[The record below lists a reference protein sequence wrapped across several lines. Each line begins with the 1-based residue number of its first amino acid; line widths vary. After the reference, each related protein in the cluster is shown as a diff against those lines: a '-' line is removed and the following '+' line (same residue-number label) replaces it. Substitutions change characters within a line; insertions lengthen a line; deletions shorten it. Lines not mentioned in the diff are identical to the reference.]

1 MQISYV
7 QFVVYILPA
16 IVGLFLGICLCKL
29 NKTYYFSVFL
39 LFVCVVWWWVLSHI
53 NTHGSEGP
61 GILAMMYSVM
71 TTFFV
76 LTDIVKHIIKKLK
89 SNK

>member
-1 MQISYV
+1 
-7 QFVVYILPA
+7 
-16 IVGLFLGICLCKL
+16 
-29 NKTYYFSVFL
+29 